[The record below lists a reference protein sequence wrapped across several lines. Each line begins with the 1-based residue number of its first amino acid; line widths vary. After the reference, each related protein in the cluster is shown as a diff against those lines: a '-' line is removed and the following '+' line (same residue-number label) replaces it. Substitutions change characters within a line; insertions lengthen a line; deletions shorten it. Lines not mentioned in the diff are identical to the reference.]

1 MTKDPTSRQ
10 METLASLPVDSDGM
24 MSLGDVARQ
33 VLQQQAQYVSYYLTG
48 IAGYPKLGDGLRIQ
62 SDGFNYHSN
71 RIHKDDAAEFVRRV
85 LNSR

>member
-1 MTKDPTSRQ
+1 MAKDLTSRQ

-24 MSLGDVARQ
+24 VSLGDVARQ
-33 VLQQQAQYVSYYLTG
+33 VLHQQAQYVSYYLTG
-48 IAGYPKLGDGLRIQ
+48 IAGYPKLGNGLRIQ

>member
-1 MTKDPTSRQ
+1 MAKTLTSRQ
-10 METLASLPVDSDGM
+10 METLVSLQADNDGM
-24 MSLGDVARQ
+24 VSLGDVARQ

-48 IAGYPKLGDGLRIQ
+48 VAGYPKLGDGLRIQ

-71 RIHKDDAAEFVRRV
+71 RIHKDDAVEFVQRV